1 MLSARKRRPIA
12 DPAEFEIEPIT
23 ADAEYQA
30 ALAELAA
37 LNQRL
42 AQTTEREAHAR
53 ARARGTPAA
62 RTNFDRARDLMK
74 GGRIPGVQAAAE
86 IAACEEEAAILRR
99 AIIEQNAKLA
109 SIRGDR
115 SYDLARR
122 FLPQHHEALRAILD
136 GMLILD
142 DAISAIRA
150 CRARRVA
157 AGYNEASYALP
168 EAIPFIAEQLGD
180 PRNGATFAGAYRRW
194 LESEGIIPEGSL

>member
-23 ADAEYQA
+23 DDPEYQA

-37 LNQRL
+37 LKQRL
-42 AQTTEREAHAR
+42 AQTLEREAHAR

-62 RTNFDRARDLMK
+62 RSNFDRALDLVK
-74 GGRIPGVQAAAE
+74 GGRIPGVQAASE
-86 IAACEEEAAILRR
+86 IAAAEEEAAILRR

-109 SIRGDR
+109 AIGSAR

-122 FLPQHHEALRAILD
+122 FLPEHNECLKAVLD
-136 GMLILD
+136 GMLIID
-142 DAISAIRA
+142 DAITAIRV

-168 EAIPFIAEQLGD
+168 EAIPFGAEQLGD
-180 PRNGATFAGAYRRW
+180 PRLGGTHAGAFRRW
-194 LESEGIIPEGSL
+194 LEDQGIVKEGSI